1 MVFVLILAGRLRNFW
16 DGVMSWQA
24 NKYRGYA
31 IECVRL
37 AKQAESIEKRNK
49 LLELACVWSDAAQ
62 VEEQFA
68 TAARPLSP
76 QVA

>member
-1 MVFVLILAGRLRNFW
+1 MNVLRVNSREQRYVSILKH
-16 DGVMSWQA
+16 VP
-24 NKYRGYA
+24 
-31 IECVRL
+31 
-37 AKQAESIEKRNK
+37 AKLNRRIPKDLPMTTRSIEKRNK